1 MAEKTKGDVHKTET
15 PDVSHIRNVEV
26 EHETSDINVRAVVT
40 FAVVLAISIAV
51 VAFGLTFLFDFL
63 GKREAK
69 SSPKPGPMALK
80 KDDKKRL
87 PPEPRLQ
94 GSKGFGITLENGE
107 IKDLELTAPQ
117 SEYGVLRQ
125 HWEEN
130 LRTGLKDQS
139 GNVVGMP
146 IDAAIDKIVSEGL
159 GSKAKQPNG
168 KIEDYAIKMPTAS
181 SSGRETEKRLQ

>member
-1 MAEKTKGDVHKTET
+1 MAEKHKGNGHKTET

-40 FAVVLAISIAV
+40 FAAVLAISIGV
-51 VAFGLTFLFDFL
+51 VAFGLTFLFDFF

-69 SSPKPGPMALK
+69 SSPRPGPMALTQK
-80 KDDKKRL
+80 ERL

-94 GSKGFGITLENGE
+94 SAPGFGVKLENGE
-107 IKDLELTAPQ
+107 TVKLERTIPQ
-117 SEYGVLRQ
+117 AEYRVLRQ
-125 HWEEN
+125 QWEEN
-130 LRTGLKDQS
+130 LKTGLKDQS

-146 IDAAIDKIVSEGL
+146 IDKAMEKIASEGL
-159 GSKAKQPNG
+159 PSSIKGPGG
-168 KIEDYAIKMPTAS
+168 KLTDYAISMPTAA